1 MLDIDFKYK
10 ELVTEE
16 LESSSL
22 EMLMSEKSICVHCQ
36 KTFAPEVFGG
46 VTPQRRFFGFCIRIK
61 SLHLRK
67 SHTRH
72 ISIIGFVEKSLF
84 CSK

>member
-22 EMLMSEKSICVHCQ
+22 EMLMSGKSICVHCL
-36 KTFAPEVFGG
+36 KTLIPLND
-46 VTPQRRFFGFCIRIK
+46 P
-61 SLHLRK
+61 
-67 SHTRH
+67 
-72 ISIIGFVEKSLF
+72 
-84 CSK
+84 

>member
-1 MLDIDFKYK
+1 MNQNELKINECYILKFQYSTQKNIFYSSLIAKYCFFYSLYAIMLDIDFKYK

-36 KTFAPEVFGG
+36 KTFVPYNN
-46 VTPQRRFFGFCIRIK
+46 
-61 SLHLRK
+61 S
-67 SHTRH
+67 
-72 ISIIGFVEKSLF
+72 
-84 CSK
+84 